1 MARYANQKTVV
12 IHIQK
17 PRKDKLF
24 TVIENDTFAEICK
37 LSKSAILVWY
47 YLSGNVEG
55 FKKDFSVADVI
66 DKLHGNISENSV
78 RSGFQELIKT
88 GYIVQEK
95 EGLYSF
101 YQDKDLKKKKEDIW
115 DDANF

>member
-47 YLSGNVEG
+47 YLSENIEG

-78 RSGFQELIKT
+78 RSGFQELIKA
-88 GYIVQEK
+88 GYIIQEK
-95 EGLYSF
+95 ESLYSF